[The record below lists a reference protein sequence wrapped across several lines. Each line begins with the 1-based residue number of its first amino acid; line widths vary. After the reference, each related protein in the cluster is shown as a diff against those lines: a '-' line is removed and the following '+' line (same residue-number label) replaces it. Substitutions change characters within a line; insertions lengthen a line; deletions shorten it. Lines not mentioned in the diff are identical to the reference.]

1 MPRATPSP
9 ASVDAD
15 GLLRLWQSS
24 FYQSIAFALI
34 VAIAATQLEL
44 AGLHPEWQPYTLG
57 LVLVSLLP
65 SIPLLL
71 RYREEIQSG
80 RGRPTE
86 ARLRELRSRMLWGMV
101 VADLPAFAGLLHYV
115 MTGQFVVLAILL
127 VASSALIY
135 LYKPPAGMAA

>member
-1 MPRATPSP
+1 MARAAQPPTG
-9 ASVDAD
+9 SVTV
-15 GLLRLWQSS
+15 GLLQLWQSF

-71 RYREEIQSG
+71 RSRELVQSDAV
-80 RGRPTE
+80 RRNE
-86 ARLRELRSRMLWGMV
+86 ARLRELRTLMFWGMT

-115 MTGQFVVLAILL
+115 MTGQFVVLALL
-127 VASSALIY
+127 LGGSSTLIY
-135 LYKPPAGMAA
+135 LYKPPVGLRA